1 MFKDINGNV
10 SSKRIIGFLSFIVVT
25 YMSIYGVMDGQVL
38 LKDIIWP
45 WMSFMTVVVT
55 GSVLEKVKSEK

>member
-10 SSKRIIGFLSFIVVT
+10 SSKRIIGFLAFCAIT
-25 YMSIYGVMDGQVL
+25 YMSIYGVMTDQVL

-45 WMSFMTVVVT
+45 WMSFVTVVIT
-55 GSVLEKVKSEK
+55 GSVMEKVKSEK